1 MYITLNIATTSIRL
15 LSVSGRRVK
24 EWGSTPLEAGL
35 IRDGLILQPKAVGA
49 AIDSL
54 FKSTKVS
61 KEQVIISVSG
71 LPFTHRILNLPRM
84 KPELVEEAIEL
95 AARREIPLPLEELYL
110 SWQAIGGRDDEVG
123 FFVMGVPRKL
133 IDAVIQTMTQAGI
146 TSYLI
151 DLKQLALAR
160 AANRKDALIVSLE
173 PDCFDI
179 ILVAD
184 GIPAVMHTITQKGEG
199 ASIEDKIQRLKYE
212 LSRTVGFYNSSHA
225 ENPLDPATPLLLTGE
240 LVADA
245 ATRELIQSQTEHP
258 IELLTP
264 ELQFSPRLP
273 LASYAANMGLA
284 LKKVSQKKATDY
296 CDINLDIM
304 SISDRDKTKTQA
316 PPMRARLRTVALV
329 IAISMALFL
338 YQTNSSASAESLPLI
353 TQLNRVTEELHQA
366 RIAGDEARQAE
377 DTISEI
383 VTEADILEQEHQQI
397 LSKGKGF
404 ANYLRLVTD
413 ALPPEAYFTS
423 IKMGANQFIMEG
435 EARRPSVV
443 VRYSTTLEQLQTIPE
458 VRIAEIVKSDA
469 AEAGDTDV
477 SFAVVITR

>member
-1 MYITLNIATTSIRL
+1 MYITLNIAATSIRL

-35 IRDGLILQPKAVGA
+35 IRDGLILQPKAVGS
-49 AIDSL
+49 AIDTL
-54 FKSTKVS
+54 FKSTKVA

-71 LPFTHRILNLPRM
+71 LPFTHRILSLPRI

-95 AARREIPLPLEELYL
+95 AARREIPLPLEDLYL
-110 SWQAIGGRDDEVG
+110 SWQAVGGRGDEQD
-123 FFVMGVPRKL
+123 FFVLGVPRKL
-133 IDAVIQTMTQAGI
+133 IDAIIQTMTQAGI

-173 PDCFDI
+173 PDCLDI
-179 ILVAD
+179 VLMAD
-184 GIPAVMHTITQKGEG
+184 GIPAVMHTITPKGEG
-199 ASIEDKIQRLKYE
+199 ASIEDNIQRLKHE
-212 LSRTVGFYNSSHA
+212 LSRTVGFYNSSHSD
-225 ENPLDPATPLLLTGE
+225 NPLNPATPLLLTGE

-245 ATRELIQSQTEHP
+245 ATRELIQAQTEHS

-264 ELQFSPRLP
+264 ALQFSPRLP

-284 LKKVSQKKATDY
+284 LKKVSQKKAADY

-304 SISDRDKTKTQA
+304 STSDRDKTKTQA
-316 PPMRARLRTVALV
+316 PPLRERFRTVALV
-329 IAISMALFL
+329 VAISLAAFL
-338 YQTNSSASAESLPLI
+338 YQTNSRASAESLPLI

-366 RIAGDEARQAE
+366 RLAGDEARQTE

-383 VTEADILEQEHQQI
+383 AAEADSLEQEHQQI
-397 LSKGKGF
+397 LGDGKGF

-423 IKMGANQFIMEG
+423 IKMDADQFTVEG
-435 EARRPSVV
+435 EARRTSVV
-443 VRYSTTLEQLQTIPE
+443 VRYSTALERLQTIPE
-458 VRIAEIVKSDA
+458 VRIAEVDRSSLA
-469 AEAGDTDV
+469 GAEDTDV
-477 SFAVVITR
+477 AFTVIASR